1 MSMTPEEMC
10 RSCRHEVYCMAAY
23 QKDHWCGN
31 HTGKKDIG
39 DRSASLRNGLK
50 GLETELQELHI

>member
-1 MSMTPEEMC
+1 
-10 RSCRHEVYCMAAY
+10 MAAY

-31 HTGKKDIG
+31 HTGKKGIG
-39 DRSASLRNGLK
+39 DRSVSLRNRLK